1 MRLAR
6 IACSAWLALAGC
18 GSAGSTSDVSGDD
31 AGAGEGGSQLSIEEL
46 QDPETCK
53 PCHAEHYREWE
64 SSMHAYAARDP
75 VFIAMNER
83 GQAETQGELGELCI
97 RCHAPMALEL
107 GLTSDGL
114 NLPDLKD
121 PSARGVTCYFCHD
134 VSAVEED
141 HNRGLTLARDA
152 LMRGG
157 LGGPEREGSDSL
169 NAKPAVANPAH
180 DSAYS
185 ALHDDVS
192 SESAG
197 LCGACHDVVNG
208 HGVELER
215 TFAEWRSSRF
225 AAVGAE
231 QRSCAGCHMSGYDGV
246 AAAQGPERRPHRHTW
261 PGVDVALE
269 PSFPGIDAQRA
280 AIDSAFEG
288 AIELT
293 LAATTPGSFE
303 QVDVTLTNRG
313 VGHAWPS
320 GAAQDRRAWVELVAY
335 DGAGEVVLQSGVVAD
350 GEVVGANEPDLHVLR
365 DRLFDADGKPV
376 HMFWQAAPSEARPQ
390 GYASDVLPVPTA
402 EGVAASETFRYAL
415 PASAVRVTARLRLQ
429 PIGLDVLD
437 DFQGLTLPIT
447 ERVLMNGYVQG
458 NTLRSRIR
466 ITTVPGTERTLER
479 AADGAN

>member
-18 GSAGSTSDVSGDD
+18 GGAESSDDADSDD
-31 AGAGEGGSQLSIEEL
+31 AGAGAAKLSIAEL

-53 PCHAEHYREWE
+53 TCHAEHYREWE

-107 GLTSDGL
+107 GLTRDGL
-114 NLPDLKD
+114 NLPDLED
-121 PSARGVTCYFCHD
+121 ANARGVTCYFCHD
-134 VSAVEED
+134 VSGVEQD

-157 LGGPEREGSDSL
+157 LGGPDREGSESP
-169 NAKPAVANPAH
+169 NAKPAIANPAH

-225 AAVGAE
+225 AAAGAE
-231 QRSCAGCHMSGYDGV
+231 QRSCAGCHMAGYDGV
-246 AAAQGPERRPHRHTW
+246 AAAQGPERSPHQHLW

-293 LAATTPGSFE
+293 LAVTKPESLE
-303 QVDVTLTNRG
+303 EVEVTLTNAG

-335 DGAGEVVLQSGVVAD
+335 DDAGEVVLQSGVVAD

-376 HMFWQAAPSEARPQ
+376 HMFWQAAPSPDEPK

-402 EGVAASETFRYAL
+402 EGVPASRTFSYAL
-415 PASAVRVTARLRLQ
+415 PASAARVTARLRLQ

-458 NTLRSRIR
+458 NTLRSRVG
-466 ITTVPGTERTLER
+466 ITTVPDTERTLER
-479 AADGAN
+479 DAGGAN